1 MRINYQKCFSPKGTL
16 IKGPLIIIPKI
27 NFDQRGFFQESWN
40 KKDFNEVL
48 SKNDQKEEF
57 FVQDNHSKSI
67 KGTLRGLHF
76 QQTPYA
82 QGKLVRCLKG
92 EIFDVAVDLRKS
104 SETFMNY
111 TFTIL
116 SSQNHKQF
124 WIPKGFAHG
133 FLTLTD
139 NAEVF
144 YKTTNYWNKDAE
156 SSLIWDDPDINISW
170 PITLDKVSFNISEKD
185 RNASY
190 FSELKNEHLF
200 L

>member
-1 MRINYQKCFSPKGTL
+1 MKINYKKCFSEQGTL
-16 IKGPLIIIPKI
+16 IEGPLIISPKI
-27 NFDQRGFFQESWN
+27 ILDQRGFFQESWN
-40 KKDFNEVL
+40 KKDFNHILYE
-48 SKNDQKEEF
+48 NDQKEEL
-57 FVQDNHSKSI
+57 FVQDNHSQSI
-67 KGTLRGLHF
+67 KGTIRGLHF
-76 QQTPYA
+76 QKNPYS

-116 SSQNHKQF
+116 SSQNNKQF

-139 NAEVF
+139 KAEVF

-156 SSLIWDDPDINISW
+156 VGLIWNDPDININW
-170 PITLDKVSFNISEKD
+170 PIKSGKVKINISEKD
-185 RNASY
+185 SNASY
-190 FSELKNEHLF
+190 FSQLKDENLF